1 MGEAHR
7 KGLAGEVLHGDNDRF
22 ERTSGAVQW
31 IRWGIH
37 PWRDRAGQI
46 GGIVIFTEDITESR
60 QLEAQLRQSQKIEAI
75 GSLAAGVAHDFN
87 NGLGVILGNMELLV
101 ERIPPDEICQKYL
114 DRVRIAVNSATSVTR
129 QLLAFSRKQVMQPV
143 ILNLNQCVERLSK
156 MTQRLIGENIMVTLS
171 LEGSLGQV
179 MADPGQIDQVLLNPV
194 VNARDAM
201 QEGGN
206 FSSRLQT

>member
-1 MGEAHR
+1 
-7 KGLAGEVLHGDNDRF
+7 
-22 ERTSGAVQW
+22 
-31 IRWGIH
+31 
-37 PWRDRAGQI
+37 
-46 GGIVIFTEDITESR
+46 
-60 QLEAQLRQSQKIEAI
+60 
-75 GSLAAGVAHDFN
+75 
-87 NGLGVILGNMELLV
+87 MELLV

-179 MADPGQIDQVLLNPV
+179 MADPSQIDQVLLNPV